1 MHELDAGLIQIG
13 IALGLRD
20 RDFVEI
26 NSSHLRGAGG
36 YLGIDGKSS
45 GVTTKIE
52 HSRVPG
58 ETGKCLAVF
67 ALVAE
72 KSRFMA
78 FGKIHFVTDA
88 MLSDF
93 YFIRCRGIC
102 FVEGGWLDPFQTA
115 QIVIDMHP
123 GKLGSGQLVQ
133 QGQPLGQSVRHTQRI
148 YFAK

>member
-26 NSSHLRGAGG
+26 NSSHLRGTGG

-67 ALVAE
+67 TLVAE

-93 YFIRCRGIC
+93 YFIYLSLSLC
-102 FVEGGWLDPFQTA
+102 FLLFSIDLD
-115 QIVIDMHP
+115 
-123 GKLGSGQLVQ
+123 LLVT
-133 QGQPLGQSVRHTQRI
+133 LLI
-148 YFAK
+148 YYILHFFYR